1 MSRMSSVYQTVQE
14 MRINGSEIKEIAE
27 SLGVSRSLIE
37 HLDDYDGDHAN
48 YIFQS
53 ENFNDTNIFC

>member
-37 HLDDYDGDHAN
+37 HLDDYDDDHAN

>member
-27 SLGVSRSLIE
+27 SLGISKSLIE
-37 HLDDYDGDHAN
+37 TLDDYDDVYYN
-48 YIFQS
+48 YQSQS
-53 ENFNDTNIFC
+53 ENFNDTSIFC

>member
-1 MSRMSSVYQTVQE
+1 MSKMNTVFQTVQE
-14 MRINGSEIKEIAE
+14 MLLNDREINEIAE
-27 SLGVSRSLIE
+27 LLGVSRSLIE
-37 HLDDYDGDHAN
+37 HLDDYDDDHAN